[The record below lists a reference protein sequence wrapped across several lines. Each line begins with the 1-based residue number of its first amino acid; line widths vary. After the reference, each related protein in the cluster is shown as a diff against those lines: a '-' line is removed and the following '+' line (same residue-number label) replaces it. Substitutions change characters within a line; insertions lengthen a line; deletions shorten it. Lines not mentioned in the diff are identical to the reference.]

1 LGVTSVKIKGK
12 SHRIKTPVCPALK
25 RLQQTP
31 TGGTASGVNGGESS
45 SKIPAL
51 PDKIVMELTPG
62 CNADFLR
69 VQSVA
74 HNPRIRIC
82 TDSSSPLSNIIAFLT
97 KKWKPRSIADA
108 ETAAEVYQFLSPFII
123 LMYLTFTHILGRV
136 NHAHHSRCQNSG
148 PSRFKYPTQ

>member
-1 LGVTSVKIKGK
+1 MKIKGK

-25 RLQQTP
+25 RLQQSP
-31 TGGTASGVNGGESS
+31 TGGSTAGANGTESQ
-45 SKIPAL
+45 SKMPPL

-82 TDSSSPLSNIIAFLT
+82 ADSSAPLSNVIAFLT
-97 KKWKPRSIADA
+97 KKWKPRSILEA
-108 ETAAEVYQFLSPFII
+108 ESAAEVIHTFLS
-123 LMYLTFTHILGRV
+123 
-136 NHAHHSRCQNSG
+136 
-148 PSRFKYPTQ
+148 